1 MKFSLVPKY
10 LDKNLIV
17 NQNLFI
23 WLGFKPWN
31 YFLAKNHYNC
41 SMKSD
46 KTQIL
51 SDKQVKQILKRL
63 AYQVYE
69 NNFNEKELVVAGIE
83 GRGVKV
89 AELLCKELAEICKIK
104 LSTTDIVLDKTNPAQ
119 KQITLSN
126 NKISVKDKVVIVV
139 DDVLNTG
146 KTMLYSLIPLVND
159 KARKIQTLVL
169 VDRNHISFPVKANY
183 VGTALSTTL
192 QEHIEVT
199 ISKGKVD
206 VYLS

>member
-1 MKFSLVPKY
+1 
-10 LDKNLIV
+10 
-17 NQNLFI
+17 
-23 WLGFKPWN
+23 
-31 YFLAKNHYNC
+31 
-41 SMKSD
+41 MKSD

-119 KQITLSN
+119 KQIILSN

>member
-1 MKFSLVPKY
+1 MNVVIHPVHFDAS
-10 LDKNLIV
+10 
-17 NQNLFI
+17 NQLLEFI
-23 WLGFKPWN
+23 NK
-31 YFLAKNHYNC
+31 
-41 SMKSD
+41 
-46 KTQIL
+46 
-51 SDKQVKQILKRL
+51 
-63 AYQVYE
+63 
-69 NNFNEKELVVAGIE
+69 
-83 GRGVKV
+83 
-89 AELLCKELAEICKIK
+89 K
-104 LSTTDIVLDKTNPAQ
+104 LSKLETLYDKIVEAEVFLKLETQ
-119 KQITLSN
+119 Q
-126 NKISVKDKVVIVV
+126 SVKDKVVIVV